1 MSIASY
7 LPKKFALRSSDGFKL
22 FASCI
27 FRNSSERDISILS
40 RIDSCKLLNVALINS
55 SKTIYSSVTRKWYGG
70 DSVLVNWA
78 YEGSELQISTGNYIP
93 IILFIKCSHGILPS
107 GGDVYF
113 PETVEV
119 EHKSMTTYE
128 PPDIYYSE
136 PYLSSTVSSSI
147 VAGSNKTLPHHVK
160 LILIEHSIRGNESCA
175 ISGEDLTA
183 EMATVT
189 SCGHVFD
196 RTSICRWLSS
206 TDSKSLC
213 PICKQV
219 CVV

>member
-1 MSIASY
+1 MSITSY

-27 FRNSSERDISILS
+27 YRNSGEPDISILS
-40 RIDSCKLLNVALINS
+40 RIDSCKILNIALINS
-55 SKTIYSSVTRKWYGG
+55 SKTIFSSVTRKWYGG
-70 DSVLVNWA
+70 DCILVNWA
-78 YEGSELQISTGNYIP
+78 YEGSEVKVANGIYIP

-113 PETVEV
+113 PETVDV
-119 EHKSMTTYE
+119 QHKSMAVYE
-128 PPDIYYSE
+128 TPDIYYTD
-136 PYLSSTVSSSI
+136 PYLSCSISSSI
-147 VAGSNKTLPHHVK
+147 VPASNKSLPHHVK
-160 LILIEHSIRGNESCA
+160 LILINHSIQGNESCA

-183 EMATVT
+183 EMAAVT
-189 SCGHVFD
+189 SCGHVFEQ
-196 RTSICRWLSS
+196 TSIRRWLSS
-206 TDSKSLC
+206 RESNSLC